1 MSGALLGETWRLGTA
16 VVQIASVRI
25 PCGTFAG
32 WMGERHWVKRFAAA
46 ARPGA
51 YLRVL
56 EEGEAGSG
64 DRIEVL
70 SRPAESVTVS
80 EAMRAYYGDAEL
92 MRRLVAAPGLDP
104 QWKET
109 AASVLAR
116 AVPAGT
122 SGPAR
127 TGGRL
132 TVPGVLPPGTPVP
145 ADGALPPGAAA
156 ELGHRPFGFYVHVPF
171 CQRRCG
177 YCDFNTYTAAELGPG
192 VSRETYPALAAAEIR
207 LARRVLGT
215 AAGPVAT
222 VFFGGGTPTLLPA
235 RQLGE
240 ILRVIEGEFGLAPGA
255 EVTVEANPESVD
267 PASLAALRAAGFT
280 RISLGMQSAAPH
292 VLAVLDRVHE
302 PGRPARCAQWAR
314 EAGFEHVSLDL
325 IYGTP
330 GETDADWRESLEAA
344 LAAGPDHIS
353 AYALI
358 VEEGTRL
365 AARVRRGEVGV
376 PDDEAMADRYLAADE
391 LLSARGLGW
400 YEVSNWASGPAARC
414 AHNQLYWTGG
424 HWWGVGPGAHS
435 HVGGV
440 RWWNVKHPAA
450 YAARLTAGTSPG
462 LAREELTGQERRLE
476 EIMLLTRLSSGC
488 PVGML
493 APAGRAAAATAVADG
508 LAAEEAYA
516 AGRVVLTTRGRLL
529 ADAVIRGLTD

>member
-1 MSGALLGETWRLGTA
+1 M
-16 VVQIASVRI
+16 
-25 PCGTFAG
+25 
-32 WMGERHWVKRFAAA
+32 
-46 ARPGA
+46 
-51 YLRVL
+51 
-56 EEGEAGSG
+56 
-64 DRIEVL
+64 
-70 SRPAESVTVS
+70 
-80 EAMRAYYGDAEL
+80 
-92 MRRLVAAPGLDP
+92 
-104 QWKET
+104 
-109 AASVLAR
+109 
-116 AVPAGT
+116 
-122 SGPAR
+122 
-127 TGGRL
+127 
-132 TVPGVLPPGTPVP
+132 PGVLPAGTTVP

-192 VSRETYPALAAAEIR
+192 VSRDTYPALAAAEIR

-215 AAGPVAT
+215 AGGPAAT

-235 RQLGE
+235 PQLGE

-330 GETDADWRESLEAA
+330 GESDADWQESLEAA

-391 LLSARGLGW
+391 FLSARGLGW
-400 YEVSNWASGPAARC
+400 YEVSNWAAGPGARC
-414 AHNQLYWTGG
+414 QHNQLYWTGG

-462 LAREELTGQERRLE
+462 LAREELTGPERRLE

-493 APAGRAAAATAVADG
+493 TPAGRAAAATAVADG
-508 LAAEEAYA
+508 LATQEAHA